1 VIGFAFDGLG
11 YGSDGTL
18 WGGEVLVADLLGS
31 RRVGHFAPVAMPG
44 GAAAIREPWRM
55 GAAYLEA
62 AGDTEGLAGLRS
74 RHGRRLDDVVALVA
88 RGLQSP
94 TVSSVGRLFD
104 AVAAIAG
111 LRDVVTYEGQAA
123 IELEQAV
130 DDDEPG
136 TYAVPM
142 PAGMPFV
149 VDGIALVA
157 AAARDLR
164 DDVPVAAV
172 AARVHHAL
180 SDVIVEAAT
189 RVRAE
194 TGLTDVA
201 LSGGVF
207 QNVRLLEGA
216 VSSLADHGF
225 AVLTHELVPTNDGG
239 ISFGQA
245 AVAAARGAAGLIPAA
260 GTGHP

>member
-1 VIGFAFDGLG
+1 
-11 YGSDGTL
+11 
-18 WGGEVLVADLLGS
+18 
-31 RRVGHFAPVAMPG
+31 
-44 GAAAIREPWRM
+44 M
-55 GAAYLEA
+55 GAAYLQA
-62 AGDTEGLAGLRS
+62 AGDAEGLAVLRS
-74 RHGRRLDDVVALVA
+74 RQGPRLDDLVALIA

-111 LRDVVTYEGQAA
+111 LRDAVTYEGQAA

-130 DDDEPG
+130 DEDEPG
-136 TYAVPM
+136 TYAAPIA
-142 PAGMPFV
+142 AGTPFV

-164 DDVPVAAV
+164 ADVPVAAV

-180 SDVIVEAAT
+180 IDVIVEAAT

-194 TGLTDVA
+194 TGLTGVA

-216 VSSLADHGF
+216 VDGLADRGF
-225 AVLTHELVPTNDGG
+225 DVLTHALVPTNDGG

-260 GTGHP
+260 GRDHP